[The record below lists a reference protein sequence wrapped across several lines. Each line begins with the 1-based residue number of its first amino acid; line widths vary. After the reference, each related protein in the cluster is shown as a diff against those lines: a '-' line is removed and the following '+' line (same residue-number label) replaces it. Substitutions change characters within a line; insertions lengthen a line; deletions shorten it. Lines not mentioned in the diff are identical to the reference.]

1 MTSSVPGDEGPN
13 TGSPPGSV
21 ENWPITREW
30 QVEAVLLHAFDDHCL
45 WSLNGGVVCSSSA
58 DFNFVALFVTSLLH
72 PLRSAPWGHLQTS
85 RVNVFEF
92 LEGKES
98 LEVSL
103 HREETLLVL
112 SGY

>member
-21 ENWPITREW
+21 ENWPFTREW
-30 QVEAVLLHAFDDHCL
+30 QAEAVLLHAFDDHCL